1 MLHKP
6 ITIIIQLC
14 VQRSCAGTVRDI
26 LRSKLIDRIEEH
38 SEYCISGDRKTA
50 YNETCRLNGLTRLDI
65 EIDLSMVIDKHLLL
79 TKTGGCL
86 SWFVKPLCKTAYV
99 INRIESE
106 IYYVIKRILR
116 NVDPI
121 GLGVSIQNIQITS

>member
-1 MLHKP
+1 MLQKP
-6 ITIIIQLC
+6 ITITIRLSA
-14 VQRSCAGTVRDI
+14 QRSCAGTVRDI

-86 SWFVKPLCKTAYV
+86 SWFIKPLCKTAYV

>member
-1 MLHKP
+1 MLQKP
-6 ITIIIQLC
+6 ITITIQLSAL
-14 VQRSCAGTVRDI
+14 RSCAGTVRDI

-38 SEYCISGDRKTA
+38 SEYCISCDHKTA

-86 SWFVKPLCKTAYV
+86 SWFVKPLCKTAHV